1 MRIGISATQKPM
13 ERMAGFLVGNRDA
26 AGTPAGEPACEIVDA
41 GFTRQRDLA
50 IELPASPLTPVMA
63 NEVWAE
69 IYARLAELVREH
81 RTTLIFVNTRRLAER
96 AARHLA
102 ERLGEE
108 AVTSHHGSLAREH
121 RLDAEERLKSG
132 FTDGLIRLSVGVEDV
147 EDLLADLEQ
156 AFRVAFA

>member
-1 MRIGISATQKPM
+1 M
-13 ERMAGFLVGNRDA
+13 GNRAA
-26 AGTPAGEPACEIVDA
+26 AGAPACEIVDA

-69 IYARLAELVREH
+69 IYDRLAELVREH

-108 AVTSHHGSLAREH
+108 RGHVPTTAASRGSIASTR
-121 RLDAEERLKSG
+121 RSA
-132 FTDGLIRLSVGVEDV
+132 
-147 EDLLADLEQ
+147 
-156 AFRVAFA
+156 